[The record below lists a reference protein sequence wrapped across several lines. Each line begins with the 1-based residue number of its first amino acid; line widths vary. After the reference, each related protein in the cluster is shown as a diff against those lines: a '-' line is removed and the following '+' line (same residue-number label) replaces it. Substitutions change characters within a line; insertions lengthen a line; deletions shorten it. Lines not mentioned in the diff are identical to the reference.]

1 MHVDQRPALR
11 SRRRFLEQAAAF
23 GALTL
28 GGLAGARSAV
38 AAASELRILFPGGSW
53 QEWFNNTFVKPFE
66 QATRVQTVWKLGLS
80 FEPLAIAQRR
90 RPQWD
95 LIHEDQNTSSQL
107 GALNAVLEWREE
119 RIPHRKHVHPA
130 LRYPCLAGKLPA
142 PSALAGN
149 PQPHPH

>member
-38 AAASELRILFPGGSW
+38 AAAPGLRILFPGGAW
-53 QEWFNNTFVKPFE
+53 QEWFNNTFVNPFE
-66 QATRVQTVWKLGLS
+66 QCTRVLTVWKLGLS
-80 FEPLAIAQRR
+80 VEPLPIAQQR

-95 LIHEDQNTSSQL
+95 LVHE
-107 GALNAVLEWREE
+107 
-119 RIPHRKHVHPA
+119 
-130 LRYPCLAGKLPA
+130 
-142 PSALAGN
+142 N
-149 PQPHPH
+149 PQK